1 MAECHITKLSPA
13 NSCIQIR
20 LISKIVVS
28 EIVGNCKGLSI
39 FILLEIALQDSRGCF
54 SVVELED
61 QFVGEGQKP
70 KKYTVLE
77 GEETVISKKGVNV
90 VRLTIIELIV
100 EKLVE
105 AQVEAL
111 GELLQHKLGKID

>member
-13 NSCIQIR
+13 ISCIQIR
-20 LISKIVVS
+20 LISKIVIS

-39 FILLEIALQDSRGCF
+39 FILLEIALQDCRGCF

-70 KKYTVLE
+70 KKYTVFE
-77 GEETVISKKGVNV
+77 GE
-90 VRLTIIELIV
+90 
-100 EKLVE
+100 
-105 AQVEAL
+105 
-111 GELLQHKLGKID
+111 